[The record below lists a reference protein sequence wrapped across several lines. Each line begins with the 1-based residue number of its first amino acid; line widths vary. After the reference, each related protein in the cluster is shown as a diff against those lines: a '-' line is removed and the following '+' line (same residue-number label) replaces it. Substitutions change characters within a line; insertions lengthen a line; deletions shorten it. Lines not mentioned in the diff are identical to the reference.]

1 VTIAGWLI
9 NEEAKMDHSDE
20 IALPLDSPRRRD
32 VLRSLG
38 ALAVGGATSTSAWSQ
53 APAYPSRN
61 IIMTLPT
68 GPGSPSDLV
77 GRKLGVAMGQIAKVT
92 VVPDNRAGA
101 NGIIGVQAVLNAPAD
116 GYNMMFTTLS
126 TMAVNKA
133 LIKDLP
139 YDPMKDFIVVAYGMR
154 IWLMVAVSAK
164 TPFKTTQELIDYAK
178 ANPGKLNFGYG
189 SSTPQIGGK
198 LFEQRTGARFTFVPY
213 KTHPAM
219 LTALITGEVDLSV
232 TDEMSLASY
241 IKAGQI
247 RPLALAGPKRLANI
261 PDMPTLPE
269 VGVSGN
275 EFPSSSL
282 ALVKAGTPAPVVARL
297 AEIVKQ
303 AAETKEMRDYV
314 AANGFDDYLVTGP
327 EATREL
333 QIQME
338 RIAKIARD
346 AGLEPS

>member
-1 VTIAGWLI
+1 M
-9 NEEAKMDHSDE
+9 NRRDE
-20 IALPLDSPRRRD
+20 IPPTLASPHRRD

-38 ALAVGGATSTSAWSQ
+38 ALAIGGATATSTWGQGAG
-53 APAYPSRN
+53 YPSRN

-68 GPGSPSDLV
+68 GAGSPSDAI
-77 GRKLGVAMGQIAKVT
+77 GRKLGAAMAEIAKVS

-101 NGIIGVQAVLNAPAD
+101 NGIIGVQTVMNAPAD

-139 YDPMKDFIVVAYGMR
+139 YDPLKDFIVVAYGIR

-164 TPFKTTQELIDYAK
+164 TPFKSTQELIAYAK

-189 SSTPQIGGK
+189 TSTPQIGGK
-198 LFEQRTGARFTFVPY
+198 LFEQRTGARFTFIPY
-213 KTHPAM
+213 KTHAAM
-219 LTALITGEVDLSV
+219 LQALITGEVDLSV
-232 TDEMSLASY
+232 TDEMSLGAY

-247 RPLALAGPKRLANI
+247 RPLALAGPKRLATI

-269 VGVSGN
+269 VGIIGN
-275 EFPSSSL
+275 EFPSSHL
-282 ALVKAGTPAPVVARL
+282 ALVKAGTPAPAVARL
-297 AEIVKQ
+297 AQIVKQ
-303 AAETKEMRDYV
+303 ATETKEFRDYL
-314 AANGFDDYLVTGP
+314 ATTGFDDYLVTGP
-327 EATREL
+327 DATREL
-333 QIQME
+333 QTQMD